1 MIIESIKQGVN
12 LTNKN
17 WQVILVEAVVAV
29 IGLAGLFFI
38 ITVSLAAVAAVLGDD
53 IANIQDK
60 LPELL
65 VDPVNFI
72 SKYIRL
78 ALIIFTLFSV
88 FLTVVS
94 VLMLYVL
101 GGKLGV
107 LKNAACDA
115 QHKFKLS
122 LFFKGAK
129 RMFFP
134 LLWLFSIMLPVFL
147 VMAIIIVT
155 GFGIFFIYAYNQPE
169 SIFSIFTTS
178 FLSLLIVFL
187 GIVGC
192 LGSLMLTEY
201 TAVAIVV
208 RKDKVFSAL
217 KKTLGFIRNKPLS
230 IGLYIVVYAS
240 ILVISIVFAVLGKLF
255 ALLPVIGIIIII
267 PVQLISSAVQIYLG
281 IVKWGVFIFYY
292 VQNSGG
298 LAHSDTAVSYDI

>member
-1 MIIESIKQGVN
+1 MIIESIKQGFN

-29 IGLAGLFFI
+29 ISFAGLVFI
-38 ITVSLAAVAAVLGDD
+38 IAVSAAATAAILGDD

-65 VDPVNFI
+65 EDPVNFI
-72 SKYIRL
+72 SKYIWL

-88 FLTVVS
+88 YLTVVS
-94 VLMLYVL
+94 VLMLYIF

-122 LFFKGAK
+122 SFFKEAK

-147 VMAIIIVT
+147 VMAIIIVS
-155 GFGIFFIYAYNQPE
+155 GFGIFFIYVYNQPE
-169 SIFSIFTTS
+169 STFSIFITS
-178 FLSLLIVFL
+178 FLSLLIIFL
-187 GIVGC
+187 GIVGSF
-192 LGSLMLTEY
+192 GSLMLTEY
-201 TAVAIVV
+201 TAVALAVK
-208 RKDKVFSAL
+208 KDKVFSAL

-240 ILVISIVFAVLGKLF
+240 ILVVSIVFAVLGKLF
-255 ALLPVIGIIIII
+255 ALLPMIGIIIII
-267 PVQLISSAVQIYLG
+267 PFQLISSAVQIYLG
-281 IVKWGVFIFYY
+281 IVKWGAFIFYY

-298 LAHSDTAVSYDI
+298 PAHFDTAVSYDI

>member
-17 WQVILVEAVVAV
+17 WQVILIEAVVAV
-29 IGLAGLFFI
+29 ISLAGLVFI
-38 ITVSLAAVAAVLGDD
+38 IAVSVAAAVAMLGDD
-53 IANIQDK
+53 IANIQNT

-72 SKYIRL
+72 SKYIGL

-107 LKNAACDA
+107 LKNAVCDA
-115 QHKFKLS
+115 QHKFKFS
-122 LFFKGAK
+122 FFFKEAK

-155 GFGIFFIYAYNQPE
+155 GFGIFFIYAYNRPE
-169 SIFSIFTTS
+169 STFSIFIAS
-178 FLSLLIVFL
+178 FLSLLIIFL
-187 GIVGC
+187 GIVGS

-201 TAVAIVV
+201 TAVALAVK
-208 RKDKVFSAL
+208 KDKVFSAL
-217 KKTLGFIRNKPLS
+217 KKTLVFISNKPLS

-240 ILVISIVFAVLGKLF
+240 ILVASIVFAALGKLF

-267 PVQLISSAVQIYLG
+267 PFQLISFAVKIYLG
-281 IVKWGVFIFYY
+281 IVKCGAFIFYY

-298 LAHSDTAVSYDI
+298 PAHSDTAVSYDI